1 MPRMSLRAVILGMV
15 GAVAV
20 AAVGYLNDSL
30 LGLSPLVGSHLPV
43 ALFGLLVLFT
53 VTVNPLLWRLRA
65 SWRLRPAE
73 LATIVALTLAA
84 CSIPGSGLMRY
95 FTHALAL
102 PAHYAEGSVAW
113 QNTEVLSRYTP
124 PRMLP
129 NDGRYD
135 PVVTGG
141 YLRGL
146 TEPGQ
151 TLAPGDVPWGAWA
164 KPLSLYLPLL
174 ALNAVAVIAL
184 SVIVHRQWS
193 RHESL
198 RYPVAEFAS
207 MVMDCRPGSAFGPI
221 FRNRR
226 FWIGLLLIFGVRL
239 INGLNS
245 WYPDAIDI
253 PLLLDFGVVSGRY
266 PQISNIP
273 YGWNLLHQSLS
284 PIVIGFAY
292 FLGSSVSLSLGLSQF
307 LFVAVMGAAL
317 VAGVDIS
324 ETQMRGGVAS
334 WMRLG
339 GYVAAAGILLYT
351 GRRYY
356 FHVLRAAFGLGRRTD
371 RYGTGPVWA
380 CRILI
385 LAEAGIVALFMS
397 VGLDWMLSVL
407 LALLVLL
414 VFLVLSRINAEAGV
428 FFMKPGWQPMGILLA
443 LFGAAALG
451 PTAIIALGL
460 LTLILTM
467 VPSESLMPFVVNGLK
482 MTDTAGARPARVAW
496 WTAGAFVAA
505 LLVAVVVVLWV
516 NYNFGA
522 PREGFVAPWAFNQA
536 PKYTFDIASRAV
548 SELRLSGRLEQSQNL
563 GAWAR
568 LTGAA
573 PDPAF
578 LRSAGIGLLLVA
590 ATGLLRLRYT
600 WWPIHPVLF
609 LVWGTWQISL
619 VSYSFLLG
627 WVIKTSVTKLGG
639 TAAYRRLAPLM
650 VGLIAGDML
659 GGLTFMG
666 VGAAYYGATGLLPKT
681 FVVFPP

>member
-1 MPRMSLRAVILGMV
+1 MSARAVVLGLI
-15 GAVAV
+15 GAVTI

-43 ALFGLLVLFT
+43 ALFGLLILFA
-53 VTVNPLLWRLRA
+53 VAVNPLLWRVRR

-73 LATIVALTLAA
+73 LAVVVALMLAA

-102 PAHYAEGSVAW
+102 PAHYAEGSVPW
-113 QNTEVLSRYTP
+113 QKAEVLSRYTP

-129 NDGRYD
+129 NGGRYG

-141 YLRGL
+141 YVGGL
-146 TEPGQ
+146 GEPGKPIG
-151 TLAPGDVPWGAWA
+151 LGDIPWNAWA
-164 KPLSLYLPLL
+164 APLTLYLPLL

-198 RYPVAEFAS
+198 RYPIAEFAT
-207 MVMDCRPGSAFGPI
+207 MVMDSRPGSALGPI

-226 FWIGLLLIFGVRL
+226 FWIGLLLVFGVRL
-239 INGLNS
+239 VNGLNS
-245 WYPDAIDI
+245 WYPDAVDI
-253 PLLLDFGVVSGRY
+253 PLVLDFRIISHRY
-266 PQISNIP
+266 PEITDVP
-273 YGWNLLHQSLS
+273 YGWNLLRQSLS

-292 FLGSSVSLSLGLSQF
+292 FLGSNVSLSLGISQF

-317 VAGVDIS
+317 AGGVDIS
-324 ETQMRGGVAS
+324 ETQMGGGVAS

-339 GYVAAAGILLYT
+339 GYIAAAGILLYT
-351 GRRYY
+351 GRWYY
-356 FHVLRAAFGLGRRTD
+356 FHVLRSALLPGGRRGD
-371 RYGTGPVWA
+371 RYGSGPVWA

-385 LAEAGIVALFMS
+385 LAETGIVALFLS
-397 VGLDWMLSVL
+397 VGLDWMLSIL
-407 LALLVLL
+407 LAMLVLL

-443 LFGAAALG
+443 SFGAAALG
-451 PTAIIALGL
+451 PTAIVTLGL
-460 LTLILTM
+460 LTLVLTM

-482 MTDTAGARPARVAW
+482 MSDTAGARPSRVAW
-496 WTAGAFVAA
+496 WTVGAFLLA

-522 PREGFVAPWAFNQA
+522 PREGLVAPWAFNNA

-548 SELRLSGRLEQSQNL
+548 TELRLSGRLEQAEGLGVWGRL
-563 GAWAR
+563 GAAS
-568 LTGAA
+568 
-573 PDPAF
+573 PDPVF
-578 LRSAGIGLLLVA
+578 LRSVGIGLLLVG

-627 WVIKTSVTKLGG
+627 WAIKTAVTKLGG
-639 TAAYRRLAPLM
+639 TASYRRLAPLM

-659 GGLTFMG
+659 GGMTFMG
-666 VGAAYYGATGLLPKT
+666 VGATYYAATGLRPES